1 MTTNTHR
8 QENDVTRSPA
18 QLAALKRY
26 RDAQEVRNTERI
38 QDLEFLIEQGVA
50 VAEAVARVGWT
61 PFAAARAL
69 FRRGHPLAL
78 LVEREAG
85 RIRRAA

>member
-1 MTTNTHR
+1 M
-8 QENDVTRSPA
+8 TRSPA
-18 QLAALKRY
+18 QLAALKSL
-26 RDAQEVRNTERI
+26 RDARQARVAERI
-38 QDLEFLIEQGVA
+38 EDLEFLIEQDVPA
-50 VAEAVARVGWT
+50 SEAVARVGWT
-61 PFAAARAL
+61 LPAASRAL